1 MAISV
6 PDSPVSVLT
15 SHLSP
20 PDLTHSSFLISCVE
34 ALVSKKLPAARRV
47 SAAAQHV
54 INRGKVILENGAA
67 VKAKDDAKKKVAPK
81 AKRHWVPSLTKAH
94 ETILRNHFFTDLYE
108 FVWNKEPARG
118 IKYLANIVAQ
128 EDSMFFPETTGNLT
142 VDRRLQHTRWEDVR
156 KALFRL
162 GRTELGYTGYWGE
175 MLMLDQFAC
184 PFTRAQYDAV
194 PSTRTE
200 KDEPQ
205 HAGVRWMEN
214 ANALWHVIHE
224 CCSNEQEDNVW
235 GASNRPFRLKKHV
248 RPIPRVPEKLEIH
261 ELLEFTAAQQHEL
274 DDYLWPYVAA
284 RDNPHQDPNDVL
296 YWHYMDIFVD
306 SWLRR
311 YLPGDWT
318 AWSANQL
325 RYARQRVI
333 RLIIRHYDHQTQ
345 SQAGIVKL
353 WRSVFP
359 QTPTSSPVSSR
370 PPSPISTIPALPKEP
385 EGRRP
390 FKPLPLHTHCA
401 NDGGITDEELADTL
415 RTYTVNNVGN
425 GYEDLAET
433 LRNMTI

>member
-6 PDSPVSVLT
+6 PNSPLRR
-15 SHLSP
+15 SP
-20 PDLTHSSFLISCVE
+20 RL
-34 ALVSKKLPAARRV
+34 KKIARCQTRV
-47 SAAAQHV
+47 APLKNKNNLRAAAQDV

-142 VDRRLQHTRWEDVR
+142 DVC

-175 MLMLDQFAC
+175 MLMLDQFAR
-184 PFTRAQYDAV
+184 PFTRAQYNAV

-214 ANALWHVIHE
+214 ANALWHVIRE

-235 GASNRPFRLKKHV
+235 GASNRPFRLKKHFV
-248 RPIPRVPEKLEIH
+248 LIQHNPALIQTHRVLNRDLSVSEKLEIH
-261 ELLEFTAAQQHEL
+261 ELLEFTAAQQREL

-311 YLPGDWT
+311 YLPGNWT
-318 AWSANQL
+318 AWSANRL

-401 NDGGITDEELADTL
+401 NDGGITDEELTDTL